1 MLREVTETLPP
12 NKHKGRESYVAQD
25 IIDFAQ
31 SGMAVAELVV
41 EGKKWRNAYVA
52 ARNWVH
58 KHRDLCPGVVVT
70 HRGERIYLVKEGK

>member
-1 MLREVTETLPP
+1 MLRQVDELALVLRYSP
-12 NKHKGRESYVAQD
+12 RSYVASD
-25 IIDFAQ
+25 IVQFAQ

>member
-1 MLREVTETLPP
+1 MLRQVDELAPVLRYSP
-12 NKHKGRESYVAQD
+12 RSYVASD
-25 IIDFAQ
+25 IVQFAQ